1 MLPAHTASWYGF
13 CYSHIC
19 DSQNSDLENPFPAG
33 TIVTGDDFANR
44 RDEIA
49 FLREELR
56 QGGRVFLLAYRRFG
70 KTCLIHETLRR
81 LQVRDHVLTAYVD
94 LYRANSERELWELF
108 ANSLLAASR
117 SPLTKLVVWATEFAR
132 GFRPRFSIDPHTQQ
146 PVVTL
151 DAPRT
156 PSELAEVRAWAL
168 ELPSRLAQQQGRPI
182 VVAFDEFQEIRA
194 FDGARLEK
202 TLRSAFQSH
211 RGVGYLFAGSKP
223 HLLREMAQEG
233 NAFYRFGRLMELAPV
248 AETHWVPYLT
258 ARFRRGSVDIAPEVV
273 RTIVAYAEGIP
284 YYVMRI
290 SRALWSR
297 GVHAGRLKENDVRGA
312 FDDLVA
318 EGDQLFAEAWDALTL
333 AQRRALA
340 AVAEGRGDEM
350 FAERVR
356 QAYEL
361 GPSSTV
367 ARSLERLR
375 ELSFVVRERV
385 PPHAGFSYRI
395 VDPLLRA
402 WVLRGRPPATGPET
416 PALENRRPTR
426 RARSGDHPGE
436 SGDRQGHRLKP
447 ALTASSLNI
456 FTVASE

>member
-1 MLPAHTASWYGF
+1 LR
-13 CYSHIC
+13 IV
-19 DSQNSDLENPFPAG
+19 G
-33 TIVTGDDFANR
+33 TR
-44 RDEIA
+44 SPSC
-49 FLREELR
+49 
-56 QGGRVFLLAYRRFG
+56 GRSFGRGAAYFSSPYRRFG

-117 SPLTKLVVWATEFAR
+117 SPLTTLVVWATEFAR

-168 ELPSRLAQQQGRPI
+168 ELPSRLAQQARPI

-248 AETHWVPYLT
+248 AETHWVSYLT

-297 GVHAGRLKENDVRGA
+297 GVHARRLTENDVRDA
-312 FDDLVA
+312 FADLVA

-333 AQRRALA
+333 AQRRSLA
-340 AVAEGRGDEM
+340 AVAEGRGDAM

-385 PPHAGFSYRI
+385 PPHAGPSYRI

-402 WVLRGRPPATGPET
+402 WVLRGRPPATGPESPPEDARGST
-416 PALENRRPTR
+416 ARPTHTISRPSR
-426 RARSGDHPGE
+426 RKR
-436 SGDRQGHRLKP
+436 K
-447 ALTASSLNI
+447 
-456 FTVASE
+456 

>member
-1 MLPAHTASWYGF
+1 MRTVSWYCF
-13 CYSHIC
+13 CDSHIC
-19 DSQNSDLENPFPAG
+19 DSQDSDLENPFPAG

-44 RDEIA
+44 RDEVA

-297 GVHAGRLKENDVRGA
+297 GVHAGRLKENDVQGA

-318 EGDQLFAEAWDALTL
+318 EGDQLFAEPGTHSRSPNDARWPPSRRDEATRCLRSEFARPTSWARL
-333 AQRRALA
+333 RPWRGALSGCGSCRSSYASGRRRARAPAIGSSIPCCAPGFSAAAHQRRAPRA
-340 AVAEGRGDEM
+340 
-350 FAERVR
+350 
-356 QAYEL
+356 
-361 GPSSTV
+361 PS
-367 ARSLERLR
+367 R
-375 ELSFVVRERV
+375 
-385 PPHAGFSYRI
+385 
-395 VDPLLRA
+395 
-402 WVLRGRPPATGPET
+402 
-416 PALENRRPTR
+416 ALETRWPAPAHTIRRPSRKTR
-426 RARSGDHPGE
+426 R
-436 SGDRQGHRLKP
+436 
-447 ALTASSLNI
+447 
-456 FTVASE
+456 